1 MKDNI
6 ILTISSLLT
15 IVFTIFHVTSD
26 IALGID
32 KPGLPHL
39 FIVVPIVV
47 VFLYATLV
55 LGGRRLG
62 YMIILLGSLFALYVS
77 YIHMKSP
84 HIAERA
90 ASSGGYFFIWTI
102 LAMSVTSLFSV
113 ILSARGLWRPSPQNP
128 SRASNAR
135 GHPSSSNGVRLK

>member
-1 MKDNI
+1 MKDDI
-6 ILTISSLLT
+6 ILTISSMLT
-15 IVFTIFHVTSD
+15 IVLTIFHITSD

-32 KPGLPHL
+32 TPGLPHL

-62 YMIILLGSLFALYVS
+62 YIIIVLGSLGGLFVV
-77 YIHMKSP
+77 YIHLKSP

-90 ASSGGYFFIWTI
+90 VASGGYFFIWTL
-102 LAMSVTSLFSV
+102 LAMGVTSLFSI
-113 ILSARGLWRPSPQNP
+113 ILSARGLWRLSAQN
-128 SRASNAR
+128 RTA
-135 GHPSSSNGVRLK
+135 

>member
-6 ILTISSLLT
+6 ILTISSMLT
-15 IVFTIFHVTSD
+15 IVLTIFHITSD

-62 YMIILLGSLFALYVS
+62 YMIILLASLGGLYVT
-77 YIHMKSP
+77 YIHLKSA
-84 HIAERA
+84 HIAEQA
-90 ASSGGYFFIWTI
+90 ASTGGYFFIWTL
-102 LAMSVTSLFSV
+102 LAMAVTSLFSV
-113 ILSARGLWRPSPQNP
+113 ILSARGLWRL
-128 SRASNAR
+128 SR
-135 GHPSSSNGVRLK
+135 V